1 MNDRTPPEI
10 VLQRQGPAI
19 IRPSHLFSLI
29 VGFVAVLLV
38 ALFAVDSYFVVEPTE
53 MAGVRR
59 LGQVVTTKPLGPG
72 LHYKLPMIDKVD
84 RLQVSLDTFK
94 LDRLTVNTIDNQP
107 I

>member
-10 VLQRQGPAI
+10 VLQRQGLPV
-19 IRPSHLFSLI
+19 IRPSLLFSLI
-29 VGFVAVLLV
+29 IGLVAVLLV

-59 LGQVVTTKPLGPG
+59 LGQVITTRPLGPG
-72 LHYKLPMIDKVD
+72 FHYKLPFIDRVD

-94 LDRLTVNTIDNQP
+94 LDRLTVN
-107 I
+107 